1 MLGWSC
7 DEALVS
13 PFLEPCPDIS
23 LSSSHVLGELRPFI
37 NAEADIREVEEA
49 QKYVEEDEAE
59 RAEVMDRIQEDLRG

>member
-1 MLGWSC
+1 
-7 DEALVS
+7 
-13 PFLEPCPDIS
+13 
-23 LSSSHVLGELRPFI
+23 LRPFI